1 MSDVRAVVE
10 LRNVSKVYTLGS
22 TEVRALDHVSFKV
35 MPGEFISIVGPSG
48 SGKSTLLSVI
58 GCLAKPTSGRVLI
71 DGVDVTELGE
81 AELSDIR
88 CHKIGFIFQFFNL
101 IPTLTALEN
110 VELPMIF
117 AGKLSEWEMRDKALE
132 LLDLVGLVDRANHR
146 PSELSGGQQQRV
158 AIARALANDPSLVL
172 ADEPTGNLDSKT
184 GSEVISLMEKLNRE
198 TGKTFI
204 IVTHDSSVAK
214 RTRKIL
220 YMVDGRL
227 YENPREIPTF
237 GELEKVEDR
246 AKLLLDL
253 EEEVEELE
261 SQIQKLKS
269 SRIKVKE
276 FRDAVLRVRMGVRR
290 VKRRLEEL

>member
-1 MSDVRAVVE
+1 MSDGSPVVE

-22 TEVRALDHVSFKV
+22 VEVRALDHVSLKV
-35 MPGEFISIVGPSG
+35 MPGEFISVVGPSG

-71 DGVDVTELGE
+71 DGVDVTELSE

-88 CHKIGFIFQFFNL
+88 CLKIGFIFQFFNL

-117 AGKLSEWEMRDKALE
+117 AGKLSEWEMRDRALE

-158 AIARALANDPSLVL
+158 AIARALANDPALVL

-184 GSEVISLMEKLNRE
+184 GSEVISLMEELNRE

-204 IVTHDSSVAK
+204 IVTHDTNVAK
-214 RTRKIL
+214 RTRKML

-227 YENPREIPTF
+227 YEDPSKIPTF
-237 GELEKVEDR
+237 GELRSVEDK
-246 AKLLLDL
+246 AKLLAEL
-253 EEEVEELE
+253 EEEVEEL
-261 SQIQKLKS
+261 SSKLMMIKGKKM
-269 SRIKVKE
+269 KVKE
-276 FRDAVLRVRMGVRR
+276 LRDAVLRVRMGVRR
-290 VKRRLEEL
+290 IRRRLDEI

>member
-1 MSDVRAVVE
+1 MSDENPVVE

-22 TEVRALDHVSFKV
+22 VEVRALDHVSLKV
-35 MPGEFISIVGPSG
+35 MPGEFISVVGPSG

-71 DGVDVTELGE
+71 DGVDVTELSE

-88 CHKIGFIFQFFNL
+88 CLKIGFIFQFFNL

-117 AGKLSEWEMRDKALE
+117 AGKLSEWEMRDRALE

-158 AIARALANDPSLVL
+158 AIARALANDPALVL

-184 GSEVISLMEKLNRE
+184 GSEVISLMEELNRE

-204 IVTHDSSVAK
+204 IVTHDRNVAK
-214 RTRKIL
+214 RTRKML

-227 YENPREIPTF
+227 YEDPSKIPTF
-237 GELEKVEDR
+237 GELRSVEDK
-246 AKLLLDL
+246 AKLLAEL
-253 EEEVEELE
+253 EEEVEELS
-261 SQIQKLKS
+261 SQLRMIKGKKM
-269 SRIKVKE
+269 KVKE
-276 FRDAVLRVRMGVRR
+276 LRDAVLRVRMGVRR
-290 VKRRLEEL
+290 IRRRLDEI